1 MYTPTLTALGLH
13 RLASQERIERQA
25 ESPAPP
31 RPSLQES
38 QAAHWARLLQL
49 ADGHRGVR
57 MPPVAPF
64 ARQVRG
70 RRSQLRARDGAESET
85 EPRER
90 GAAYRD
96 AQVANRNV
104 RVWHGATE
112 NGP

>member
-1 MYTPTLTALGLH
+1 MHTCTI
-13 RLASQERIERQA
+13 SK
-25 ESPAPP
+25 S
-31 RPSLQES
+31 
-38 QAAHWARLLQL
+38 LLQL